1 MPNQQNNQQKG
12 KANPSGQG
20 SGTQYHKEHASNVPD
35 YGHNTIDP
43 NADGFSNAVNNNEQ

>member
-12 KANPSGQG
+12 KANPSEQG

-35 YGHNTIDP
+35 YGGNTIDP
-43 NADGFSNAVNNNEQ
+43 NAEGVSNTVDNNEQ